1 MGISLISYA
10 TACAHTYGQRGH
22 LMNALKKPYNLVG
35 RSQLNLNFGP
45 MVLANKVDVS
55 KRTNANHKDIAGNSA
70 RT

>member
-1 MGISLISYA
+1 
-10 TACAHTYGQRGH
+10 
-22 LMNALKKPYNLVG
+22 MNALKKPYNLVG